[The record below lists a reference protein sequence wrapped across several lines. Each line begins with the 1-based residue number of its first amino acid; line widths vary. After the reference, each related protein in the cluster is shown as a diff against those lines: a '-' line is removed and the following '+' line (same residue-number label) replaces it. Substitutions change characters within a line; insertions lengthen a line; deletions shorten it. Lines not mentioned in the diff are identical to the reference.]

1 MIGLARKRPTLIGI
15 DISSTSVKMVE
26 LSRTGTGYR
35 VEGYSVEPLPSSAVQ
50 EKTIQDVDAVGQAIK
65 SAHKRLGTSNKL
77 CALAVPSSAVI
88 TKVITMPAGLKP
100 DEMEGQVQLEADQ
113 YIPFALEEVNL
124 DFEVIG
130 PAPKNPD
137 LVEVLLSA
145 SRSENVEMRVAA
157 AEMAGLNTKVMDVE
171 AYAIEHAYPLLADQ
185 ATELDR
191 DALVAVIDIG
201 ATMTAINIL
210 HNQSL
215 IYTRE
220 QTFGGKQLTEDI
232 MRRFGLSY
240 DEAGRNKKEGGLPD
254 SYVPEVLEPFK
265 DVMTQQVARLLQF
278 FYAASTH
285 TQVDQI
291 ILAGGC
297 AAIPGVDE
305 QIESRVGTLTRVGN
319 TFSKMSLHPR
329 VNPRRLGSDAPAL
342 MIACGLAMRSFD

>member
-26 LSRTGTGYR
+26 LSRSGNSYR
-35 VEGYSVEPLPSSAVQ
+35 VEGYSVEPLAGSAVV
-50 EKTIQDVDAVGQAIK
+50 EKTIQDVDAVGQAVR
-65 SAHKRLGTSNKL
+65 SAYRRLGSTNKL

-88 TKVITMPAGLKP
+88 NKVITMPANLKD
-100 DEMEGQVQLEADQ
+100 DEMEGQIQVEADQ

-124 DFEVIG
+124 DFEIIG

-157 AEMAGLNTKVMDVE
+157 AELAGLTPKVVDVE
-171 AYAIEHAYPLLADQ
+171 AYAIEHAYPLLAAQ
-185 ATELDR
+185 APEMDINGL
-191 DALVAVIDIG
+191 AAVIDVG
-201 ATMTAINIL
+201 ATMTAITIL
-210 HNQSL
+210 HKQKI

-220 QTFGGKQLTEDI
+220 QSFGGKQLTEDI
-232 MRRFGLSY
+232 MRRFGMSY
-240 DEAGRNKKEGGLPD
+240 EEAGRSKKEGGLPD
-254 SYVPEVLEPFK
+254 TYVPEVLEPFK
-265 DVMTQQVARLLQF
+265 DTMSQQVARFLQF
-278 FYAASTH
+278 FYAASSH
-285 TQVDQI
+285 AHVDQI

-305 QIESRVGTLTRVGN
+305 QIEARLATLTRVGN
-319 TFSKMSLHPR
+319 PFSRMSLHPR
-329 VNPRRLGSDAPAL
+329 VNPQRLGRDAPSL